1 MTFTSRSASSH
12 TEKKLASGREHTC
25 GRLLSH
31 LIAAYLSLEKFYPS
45 SQGETAHECLIGA
58 AVAVKFSSIILARL
72 RSLPPESQQVLVIPN
87 TEILNSTHDV
97 AFRKKK
103 SNLVSDSVCGGWRGS
118 ESD

>member
-1 MTFTSRSASSH
+1 MSSVTFTSRNAPSH
-12 TEKKLASGREHTC
+12 TEKSGFPGENTRAN

-87 TEILNSTHDV
+87 TEILNSSLHPRCC
-97 AFRKKK
+97 FLKKI
-103 SNLVSDSVCGGWRGS
+103 
-118 ESD
+118 